1 MLKVNDNQFQNTE
14 EFMPVEVVSY
24 LLSDGDEV
32 RRIQSQLVLQCDPFL
47 KGIKL
52 AAITNMAPD
61 ACEML
66 ERILEGSGISFRILA
81 SGKKRCLVF
90 LYREEAFARYIRTGK
105 IRRFLS
111 SYGYRGYMVKET
123 LDRLS
128 ERIGMYSRED
138 ISFPHEIGVFLD
150 YPLRDVEGFIQ
161 NGGKDYLLSGYWKVY
176 HNPERAR
183 KQFQAYDRA
192 RNEAVKELLAG
203 KRFTEIVAWA
213 A

>member
-14 EFMPVEVVSY
+14 EFMPIEVVSY

-32 RRIQSQLVLQCDPFL
+32 RRIQSQLVLQCAPFL

-52 AAITNMAPD
+52 ATITNMAPD

-105 IRRFLS
+105 IRKVSFFL
-111 SYGYRGYMVKET
+111 RIQRYMVKNAGSFVGT
-123 LDRLS
+123 DRHVLQ
-128 ERIGMYSRED
+128 RGY
-138 ISFPHEIGVFLD
+138 FPFRMRLGV
-150 YPLRDVEGFIQ
+150 
-161 NGGKDYLLSGYWKVY
+161 S
-176 HNPERAR
+176 
-183 KQFQAYDRA
+183 
-192 RNEAVKELLAG
+192 
-203 KRFTEIVAWA
+203 
-213 A
+213 